1 MFLIKEGTFEWG
13 GGGRG
18 GGGRNILVGVDTME
32 DTMYFIMYF
41 NSFYLHFK

>member
-1 MFLIKEGTFEWG
+1 MFLIKEGTFEW
-13 GGGRG
+13 
-18 GGGRNILVGVDTME
+18 GGRNILVGVDTME